1 MDRLYTEFLKDIFGK
16 YQQMIFLSGPRQ
28 VGKTTI
34 SKQLQDYFDE
44 SVYLNWDVIKDR
56 EKILSGQDFIE
67 DIFPTHVL
75 RDRKPLVIFDE
86 IHKYKNWKNYLKG
99 FYDTY
104 KDDYHILVT
113 GSAHLDIYQSGG
125 DSLMGRY
132 FCYTVFPLTLG
143 ETLAPFR
150 ALRNGISLKFID
162 DPILN
167 AEDVLTQLFN
177 FGGYPEPYLKKDT
190 QFLNMWQSARSKQLI
205 FEDIQTLT
213 HIHDVYLI
221 DVLSELMKNQTGQLL
236 NRTSFAK
243 KIKVTTQTVS
253 RWIETLERFYFC
265 FSISPWHKNV
275 TRSLIKEPKIYL
287 WDWSLI
293 EDEGARFENLVAL
306 HLKKFVHFY
315 KERGIEKFDLY
326 YLRDIDQKEVDF
338 IITKN
343 QVPYIMIEV
352 KLSDKKITPHMLHFQ
367 KQLNAP
373 YNIQLV
379 YNMPSIK
386 QTCFK
391 NDSKIYT
398 VPAITALSQLI

>member
-132 FCYTVFPLTLG
+132 FCYTVFPLTLS

-150 ALRNGISLKFID
+150 ALRNGISLNFID

-221 DVLSELMKNQTGQLL
+221 DVLSELMKHQTGQLL

-243 KIKVTTQTVS
+243 KIKATTQTVS

-306 HLKKFVHFY
+306 HLKSLFIFTK
-315 KERGIEKFDLY
+315 
-326 YLRDIDQKEVDF
+326 KEVLKNLIY
-338 IITKN
+338 IIYGILIKK
-343 QVPYIMIEV
+343 
-352 KLSDKKITPHMLHFQ
+352 KLILSSQKI
-367 KQLNAP
+367 K
-373 YNIQLV
+373 
-379 YNMPSIK
+379 
-386 QTCFK
+386 C
-391 NDSKIYT
+391 
-398 VPAITALSQLI
+398 LI